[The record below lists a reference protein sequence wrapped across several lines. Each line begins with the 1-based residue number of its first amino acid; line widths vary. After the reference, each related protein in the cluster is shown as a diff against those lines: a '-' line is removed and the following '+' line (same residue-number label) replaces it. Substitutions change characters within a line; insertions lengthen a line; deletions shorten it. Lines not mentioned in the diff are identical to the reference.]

1 MAKDSIPGPVQGGD
15 CFAVKS
21 FDDQHV
27 SRTSFPK
34 IRAIIGIAL
43 FILIAGTSSI
53 WLYTST
59 HIKQPPKVQLRPY
72 SVHRSE
78 EIPASPHRTQSMV
91 PTEQPTTLTPWGIAL
106 DNVRGF
112 VWIAEPGCQAVPKCP
127 LTIPGIIGQYALSDG
142 NFIQDFREPR
152 GYSSPLFLIVDSDS
166 HIWFTQPNSDAIG
179 ELDPQNNIW
188 SEWSVKRGSVPFDL
202 TFDRRGNI
210 WFTEFNANKIG
221 FFNTHTHSLVENP
234 IPTANSEPYGITV
247 DPQGKIWFAENRL
260 GLGQIGSF
268 TPTPSGTIK
277 ITEYS
282 VGTLRPHLI
291 TADRAGNIWYSEGF
305 SGDIGEFS
313 PTTGNVNTFFV
324 SPSTCPVP
332 CTKTHISGIQVDSK
346 GNVWFTDAISQRVGY
361 LVPSTGQVMV
371 RSLDPAEN
379 PHPNDGLIIDSSD
392 RVWFT
397 EQFGLGVSMWLAST
411 ANQKD

>member
-166 HIWFTQPNSDAIG
+166 HIWFTQ
-179 ELDPQNNIW
+179 L
-188 SEWSVKRGSVPFDL
+188 
-202 TFDRRGNI
+202 
-210 WFTEFNANKIG
+210 NANKIG